1 MNQDEKEIKIGKSL
15 EVCKRVA
22 LHLKEQFPNQIMKIK
37 DNTIIDFSKKNSR
50 LIHNGRR
57 RGRNSMSGCNAYFT
71 IKTPHRVVIKQ
82 KCLTDNVGWGWDG
95 SNYYSRDPKMENGHK
110 LYYHN
115 PNVRNNEDLAY
126 GVDLEGDIA
135 LIELMCHEFAHN
147 RTSGHAKSFKIKY
160 KRFWDFMKSEILN
173 GNFKVSDKDLEHLKD
188 VINELTNG
196 SNWKSEVEENDN

>member
-1 MNQDEKEIKIGKSL
+1 MNQDEKEIKIEKSL

-82 KCLTDNVGWGWDG
+82 KCLTDDKGWGWDG

-115 PNVRNNEDLAY
+115 PNAKYEDLAY

-135 LIELMCHEFAHN
+135 LVELMCHEFAHN

-188 VINELTNG
+188 VINEMNNG

>member
-1 MNQDEKEIKIGKSL
+1 MNNNEKEKIIEKSL

-22 LHLKEQFPNQIMKIK
+22 LHLKGQFPNQIMKIK

-71 IKTPHRVVIKQ
+71 TKTPHRVVIKQ
-82 KCLTDNVGWGWDG
+82 KCLTDDKGWGWDG
-95 SNYYSRDPKMENGHK
+95 TNYYSTDPKMEDGHK
-110 LYYHN
+110 LYYKN
-115 PNVRNNEDLAY
+115 PNAKYQDLAY

-173 GNFKVSDKDLEHLKD
+173 GNFKVSDNDLEHLKD
-188 VINELTNG
+188 VINEMTNG